1 MDRLRSHKGNLLLY
15 IVLLITVILA
25 MVTIKKCDKHV
36 LYPPIKIGASLG
48 DTIDVAI
55 IYSPMSYYLYDD
67 TIGGFNYDLLRLYA
81 DDCNKKI
88 RFWPVVSLDDALNK
102 LENKQFDI
110 LASLPIDKEFSNRFS
125 YTKDIFLDRQVL
137 IQRRNADGK
146 QVVNSSLDLANETIH
161 IEKDSPI
168 EFRIRNL
175 SREIGDTIYTISHPE
190 LSGEYLFLKV
200 VSGDFKYAVINEK
213 TALHLADKYPDISTN
228 TPISFTQF
236 QAWLIRNIDSTLF
249 ITLNNWI
256 DSIKVTPTYYQILS
270 RYNQVPTEQK

>member
-1 MDRLRSHKGNLLLY
+1 MDKLKLHKGNILIYLLL
-15 IVLLITVILA
+15 LLSAIA
-25 MVTIKKCDKHV
+25 MMFALKRCDNHE
-36 LYPPIKIGASLG
+36 LYPPVKIGASSG

-81 DDCNKKI
+81 GDCNKQI

-102 LENKQFDI
+102 LENRQFDI
-110 LASLPIDKEFSNRFS
+110 LASLPIDQEFRNKFS
-125 YTKDIFLDRQVL
+125 YTNDIFLDRQVL
-137 IQRRNADGK
+137 IQRRNKHGK
-146 QVVNSSLDLANETIH
+146 QSINSSLDLANETIH

-175 SREIGDTIYTISHPE
+175 SREIGDTIHTVAHPE

-200 VSGDFKYAVINEK
+200 VSGDFEYAVINEK
-213 TALHLADKYPDISTN
+213 TAIHLADKYPDISAD

-236 QAWLIRNIDSTLF
+236 QAWLTNHNDSTL
-249 ITLNNWI
+249 IMSLNNWI
-256 DSIKVTPTYYQILS
+256 DSIKATPTYNQILT
-270 RYNQVPTEQK
+270 RYNQIPERQQ